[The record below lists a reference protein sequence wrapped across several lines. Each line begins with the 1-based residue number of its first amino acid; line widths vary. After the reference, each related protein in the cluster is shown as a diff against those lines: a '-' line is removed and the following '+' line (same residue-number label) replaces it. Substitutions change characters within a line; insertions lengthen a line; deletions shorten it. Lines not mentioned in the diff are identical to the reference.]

1 MKKINQ
7 SGFSLIEL
15 VVVSSLLLAVA
26 AIAFPMAG
34 TQYERT
40 QMTKFGS
47 QLEYFLKQARM
58 TAMEKG
64 KNVSLCHQSTADREF
79 LAMQLQ
85 DSTATTACDGVRYKT
100 MELPYQEQMRFDSTA
115 LNGHYD
121 PRGKYQY
128 ATGQSSASICI
139 DVQQRSFIRFSL
151 RAFGLEQSRGK
162 GTCS

>member
-64 KNVSLCHQSTADREF
+64 KNVSVLYANHSNLISWF
-79 LAMQLQ
+79 
-85 DSTATTACDGVRYKT
+85 
-100 MELPYQEQMRFDSTA
+100 QEI
-115 LNGHYD
+115 
-121 PRGKYQY
+121 
-128 ATGQSSASICI
+128 SAG
-139 DVQQRSFIRFSL
+139 F
-151 RAFGLEQSRGK
+151 
-162 GTCS
+162 